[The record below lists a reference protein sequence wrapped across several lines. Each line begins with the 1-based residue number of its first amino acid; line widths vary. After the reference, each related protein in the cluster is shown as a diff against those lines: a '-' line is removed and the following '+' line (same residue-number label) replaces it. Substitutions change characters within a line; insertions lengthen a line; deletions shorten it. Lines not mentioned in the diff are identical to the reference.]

1 MIKLGLILQLTIHM
15 LIQDLSI
22 TRNTRNYCNF
32 ATLISCPNFFPAR
45 ESESPKPVV
54 ELSLVNELDF
64 SSEDEDDERDK
75 GNTIPRLNKHPPTT

>member
-1 MIKLGLILQLTIHM
+1 M

-22 TRNTRNYCNF
+22 IRNTRNYCNF
-32 ATLISCPNFFPAR
+32 AILISWPNFFPAR

-54 ELSLVNELDF
+54 ELSLVNELEF

-75 GNTIPRLNKHPPTT
+75 GNIWWKLKSKVWVKKNETHWEIWH